1 MKKFFLKLMVVA
13 VIMMAVCC
21 QKPSD
26 GDFTVTGQIENVEDD
41 YLILF
46 FKSNLD
52 GSTTTIAV
60 DTLKNG
66 RFEFSAS
73 AETGVQYHVIAPHV
87 GIFPS
92 MALDF
97 YAEPGA
103 SIKIHGQD
111 YLTKN
116 WTIKSKVKEQNI
128 YQSYFEEVADV
139 FKDLQLL
146 ELECRRDGRSLDYLR
161 LNKPY
166 HAKIDSIRLDWLKSH
181 RKASEPWMDIMLAT
195 TQSAAFSKDKASLNE
210 LQQIWQKV
218 SPQHKDSPKGN
229 QISTVIYPDGEPL
242 KVGDAFPYGTKVYD
256 IEGNEHLLDEFKGR
270 TLLLYF
276 SSHGCKPCVGVK
288 KELEEIVRSG
298 QSPVEIV
305 GLNLDGETSWKVGS
319 KARPAIWPEFNE
331 LKGSDGLFRRFET
344 LGVPTFVVVSDEGM
358 ILDIWA
364 GARAGM
370 LLDRI
375 NAAASN
381 I

>member
-1 MKKFFLKLMVVA
+1 MKKFILKLMVVA

-26 GDFTVTGQIENVEDD
+26 GNFTVTGEITNVEDD

-66 RFEFSAS
+66 RFEFSAP

-92 MALDF
+92 MAVDF
-97 YAEPGA
+97 YTEPGA
-103 SIKIHGQD
+103 IIEIHGKD
-111 YLTKN
+111 YLTAN
-116 WTIKSKVKEQNI
+116 WTVRTNVKNQKI

-181 RKASEPWMDIMLAT
+181 RKVSEPWMDIMLKTA
-195 TQSAAFSKDKASLNE
+195 QSAALSKDKASLDE
-210 LQQIWQKV
+210 LQQMWKKV
-218 SPQHKDSPKGN
+218 APQHKDSPKGK
-229 QISTVIYPDGEPL
+229 QVSTVLYPDGEPL
-242 KVGDAFPYGTKVYD
+242 KVGDAFPYDIQAYD
-256 IEGNEHLLDEFKGR
+256 LKGNVHSLSEFKGKAM
-270 TLLLYF
+270 LLYF
-276 SSHGCKPCVGVK
+276 GSYSCAPCRGAK
-288 KELEEIVRSG
+288 KELSELVSSG
-298 QSPVEIV
+298 KSPVEVI
-305 GLNLDGETSWKVGS
+305 GFNLDTEASWKVGS
-319 KARPAIWPEFNE
+319 GKNPVPWHDFND
-331 LKGSDGLFRRFET
+331 LKGSYGFNRRFET
-344 LGVPTFVVVSDEGM
+344 QGIPTFVIVSKEGK
-358 ILDIWA
+358 ILDIWV
-364 GARAGM
+364 GHRAGIITE
-370 LLDRI
+370 RI
-375 NAAASN
+375 NAVLKQ
-381 I
+381 